1 MIERMDHIVMTV
13 GDLKTS
19 VSFYTRALQRR
30 KHCFDNGRQPL
41 RFGGQKINLQVTGQ
55 EPRNKAVAGSGDM
68 CHITDRTLDHLH
80 DHLPTKCADVL
91 EGPVVKCGTAAPIV
105 ANYFNDPDKN
115 LIEVSSYERNAA

>member
-1 MIERMDHIVMTV
+1 MSERMDHIVMTV

-19 VSFYTRALQRR
+19 VSFYTWALKRR
-30 KHCFDNGRQPL
+30 EHCFGKGRQPL

-68 CHITDRTLDHLH
+68 CHITAGTLDHLQ

-91 EGPVVKCGTAAPIV
+91 KGLVVKCGTAAPIV
-105 ANYFNDPDKN
+105 ASYFNDPVRN
-115 LIEVSSYERNAA
+115 LIEVSSYKRNAA